1 MPLAASHSL
10 PHKKDRKSKKAP
22 TTAGLLFNKYYEVD
36 RVIDN
41 IYVDIANGVSRS
53 DVLQKI
59 QQGEFYG
66 NKPMKYRQA
75 VNYWDTAMNRFAA
88 DTDIEHEKLRN
99 IFFTRY
105 ESLFEEAVKKG
116 DIFNARNVLD
126 SMSRIFGIEKKTPD
140 TAIMI
145 NSEKEGGITVNFG
158 FNNDNKEE
166 ANGED

>member
-1 MPLAASHSL
+1 
-10 PHKKDRKSKKAP
+10 
-22 TTAGLLFNKYYEVD
+22 
-36 RVIDN
+36 
-41 IYVDIANGVSRS
+41 
-53 DVLQKI
+53 
-59 QQGEFYG
+59 
-66 NKPMKYRQA
+66 MKYRQA

-145 NSEKEGGITVNFG
+145 NSGKEGGITVNFG
-158 FNNDNKEE
+158 LNNDNKEE
-166 ANGED
+166 ANDEN